1 MKIKIVDGIARISDF
16 ASDDIETVINEGRR
30 LCAENLARNVVL
42 EDGKPPPDLTPWINK
57 GVAAETDIA
66 VIGGGIVGCAVA
78 RELTRR
84 RARVLVI
91 EKCSDLA
98 EGTTK
103 ANNGM
108 IHSGYDPK
116 FGSLKAKLNV
126 LGNAMYD
133 QWAED
138 LGFKFNRTGSFVCG
152 FNDADR
158 EAILKNYENG
168 VKNGVPGIRVLTGD
182 EAREI
187 EPFLS
192 DDITCALWTPT
203 AGYVDPMEVT
213 LRLMESAMR
222 NGAGLLL
229 DCTARGFLFDG
240 ADISGVVTD
249 KGVVKCRHVVNAAG
263 LYADEIARLAGDGFY
278 SIHPRR
284 GVLVIFDKQN
294 PCKIKTFSGLA
305 PSDYTKGGGPTMTP
319 DGTMLWGP
327 SAEEVLDKEDVSVDA
342 EGMDFVLDKGYM
354 LLKGLEG
361 PGVINY
367 FSGNRAASF
376 TEDFIICNSE
386 VVKNFTH
393 VAGTQSPAVASAPAI
408 AETAAGL
415 VLERLALDIND
426 GFDPRLPREIPFRE
440 TPFEK
445 RGAETIVCRC
455 ELVTENE
462 IIAAVKGKI
471 PAKTLD
477 AVKRRTRA
485 GMGRCQGGFCGSK
498 ILEILSRE
506 LGLDPTEIKV
516 KSGDS
521 QILVSNARRV

>member
-1 MKIKIVDGIARISDF
+1 MKVAIADGIAHISDF
-16 ASDDIETVINEGRR
+16 EGDDVESVVNEGRR
-30 LCAENLARNVVL
+30 LCAEGIARNVVL
-42 EDGKPPPDLTPWINK
+42 EDGKPLPDLKEHIEK
-57 GVAAETDIA
+57 GVVGEADIV

-78 RELTRR
+78 RELTRY
-84 RARVLVI
+84 RAKVLVI
-91 EKCSDLA
+91 EKCSDLT

-133 QWAED
+133 RWAEE

-152 FNDADR
+152 FNEADR
-158 EAILKNYENG
+158 KAIEKNYENG
-168 VKNGVPGIRVLTGD
+168 VKNGVPGLRILSGD

-192 DDITCALWTPT
+192 DEITCALWTPS
-203 AGYVDPMEVT
+203 AGFVDPMEVT
-213 LRLMESAMR
+213 IKLMENAAL
-222 NGAGLLL
+222 NGAELLL
-229 DCTARGFLFDG
+229 NCEAKGFISANKTITA
-240 ADISGVVTD
+240 VVTD
-249 KGVVKCRHVVNAAG
+249 KGVVNCRHVVNAAG
-263 LYADEIARLAGDGFY
+263 LYADDIAWLAGDRFY

-327 SAEEVLDKEDVSVDA
+327 SAEEILDKEDVSVDP
-342 EGMDFVLDKGYM
+342 EGMDFVLDKGYK
-354 LLKGLEG
+354 LLKGLDG

-376 TEDFIICNSE
+376 TEDFIICNSDKI
-386 VVKNFTH
+386 KNFTH

-408 AETAAGL
+408 AETVAGL
-415 VLERLALDIND
+415 VLERLELKEND
-426 GFDPRLPREIPFRE
+426 GFNPYLPREVPFRE
-440 TPFEK
+440 LPARE
-445 RGAETIVCRC
+445 RGVETVVCRC

-462 IIAAVKGKI
+462 IIAAIKGI
-471 PAKTLD
+471 VPATTLD

-498 ILEILSRE
+498 VLEILSRE
-506 LGLDPTEIKV
+506 LGLDPTQIKL
-516 KSGDS
+516 KSGNS
-521 QILVSNARRV
+521 QILVSSI